1 MPGRFRSRTRFLSRF
16 PVSVASPFA
25 ETQAPAGRTRARKRT
40 HKIRGEAHTLVKVST
55 LRTRTAASGKKI
67 SSRGKVLRVRSGAK
81 PEAHSRTRGLP
92 LSAVSGLHLR
102 RVSAPHSTQSG
113 IRAGAA
119 LPAAAA
125 ITSQRA
131 AGTHSFR
138 RARSAWRPRSSKHS
152 PEHATRSRTGGRLN
166 VTSR

>member
-55 LRTRTAASGKKI
+55 LRTRTAASGTKT

-81 PEAHSRTRGLP
+81 PEAAQHRHELP
-92 LSAVSGLHLR
+92 LSAVCGHSLSRYRLTAVDPFATFETALPTEPLAASGRRGSSGLVNSLFDDFAGGGEELR
-102 RVSAPHSTQSG
+102 RERDPD
-113 IRAGAA
+113 
-119 LPAAAA
+119 LPG
-125 ITSQRA
+125 SL
-131 AGTHSFR
+131 
-138 RARSAWRPRSSKHS
+138 
-152 PEHATRSRTGGRLN
+152 E
-166 VTSR
+166 V